1 MSPARPQ
8 VADDEPNDRYGYSCY
23 VLLIPAPAEIID
35 AQQAIWR
42 RYPSP
47 RTAIPAHIT
56 VKGTFVQI
64 TDFDELLERV
74 QEVMTGVQQFWIS
87 FENAEVEW
95 REKAGVLV
103 APVFQE
109 IQNLHDRLVQE
120 ISPISKL
127 RYPDDP
133 YQVHMSLTSNYD
145 PEELLEVESAFDEFD
160 PGSGFQATAV
170 ELWARVGPSVGGK
183 WGFMKRYP
191 LLT

>member
-1 MSPARPQ
+1 MSLDIDRADPAYRLGRLFSALEKTQ
-8 VADDEPNDRYGYSCY
+8 TDALGDGLNRTIRDSFYSSASATPRIIFPR
-23 VLLIPAPAEIID
+23 LITLHQHHLAKLEGG
-35 AQQAIWR
+35 R
-42 RYPSP
+42 RVN
-47 RTAIPAHIT
+47 R
-56 VKGTFVQI
+56 
-64 TDFDELLERV
+64 
-74 QEVMTGVQQFWIS
+74 
-87 FENAEVEW
+87 
-95 REKAGVLV
+95 
-103 APVFQE
+103 
-109 IQNLHDRLVQE
+109 DRLVQE